1 MLLLKSNSW
10 HRIRVLRHAVQL
22 AQKAGFALPHPAM
35 EDVSRGTYENVRS
48 QFPGG
53 SLRAWVRYLL
63 LFHLQAQM
71 QWAQATYSIPFHR
84 YIKLLLSFPSPIY
97 SQANL
102 FSLPMK
108 HFDLKKQFVKWLL
121 QTIHFYNVL
130 LNISNKLTDLSL
142 NKP

>member
-53 SLRAWVRYLL
+53 SLRAWVRYIL

-71 QWAQATYSIPFHR
+71 QWAQATYSIPFHSK
-84 YIKLLLSFPSPIY
+84 I
-97 SQANL
+97 NL
-102 FSLPMK
+102 NSKFIFNLNTRSS
-108 HFDLKKQFVKWLL
+108 L
-121 QTIHFYNVL
+121 QTTAITGAVAL
-130 LNISNKLTDLSL
+130 
-142 NKP
+142 P